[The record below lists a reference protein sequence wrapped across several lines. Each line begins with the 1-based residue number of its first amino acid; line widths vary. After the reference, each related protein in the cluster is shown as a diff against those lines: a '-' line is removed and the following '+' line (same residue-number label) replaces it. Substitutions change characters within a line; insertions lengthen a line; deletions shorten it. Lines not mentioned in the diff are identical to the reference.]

1 MVDADI
7 RERLGSIP
15 ARPGVYLMKGEA
27 GDVLYVGKAV
37 NLRSRVRS
45 YFHSPNS
52 HSAKV
57 QLLVESV
64 ADLDFFVTESEVE
77 ALILESNLIKKHRP
91 HYNARLKDDKRY
103 PYIKVTWQEDFPR
116 VRVVRRMLPDG
127 ARYFGPYTSS
137 AAMRQ
142 TLDLLRRIFPYL
154 TCKRKITG
162 TDNRPCL
169 YYHIGRCL
177 GPCIGAVSKEDYR
190 DTMNQ
195 LCLFL
200 QGKGEQ
206 TIASLSE
213 QMEAAAERM
222 EFERAANLRDQIQS
236 VQRVVEQQRVVAS
249 SPVDQDAIG
258 VAASDGEACVQIF
271 FVRGGKL
278 IGHEYFL
285 MEGASQVE
293 QPEIV
298 ASFIK
303 QFYDHAP
310 SVPPEI
316 LLPSRTDDTVII
328 QRWLGDKRGGKV
340 TLKVPRRGRKRKLV
354 EMVEENARETLRHLM
369 AREQVDRDRA
379 MAGLT
384 DLQVQL
390 DLDALPLR
398 IEAFD
403 VSNLQGAAATA
414 SMVVFQEGAPA
425 KDQYR
430 RFKIRAVSGQDD
442 YAMMQEVLRRR
453 LKRTMMGQPEQEGP
467 WDELPDLI
475 VVDGGKGQLNAALGV
490 LEEYGLDTLPIVGL
504 AKAREEIFTP
514 GRSQPII
521 LPPSSPALL
530 LMQRVRDEAHRFAIE
545 YHKGLRRRQG
555 LSSVLEDIP
564 GIGPKRRSAL
574 LKRFGSLDG
583 LRRASVEEL
592 ASVEGMNKTVA
603 HSVHESL

>member
-1 MVDADI
+1 MVDTDVKQ
-7 RERLGSIP
+7 RVGSIP

-45 YFHSPNS
+45 YFHSTNS

-57 QLLVESV
+57 QMLVESV
-64 ADLDFFVTESEVE
+64 ADLDFVVTESEVE

-103 PYIKVTWQEDFPR
+103 PYVKVTWQEDFPR
-116 VRVVRRMLPDG
+116 VRIVRRMLPDG
-127 ARYFGPYTSS
+127 ARYFGPYASS

-162 TDNRPCL
+162 TDDRPCL

-177 GPCIGAVSKEDYR
+177 GPCIGAVSREDYR
-190 DTMNQ
+190 GTMNQ

-200 QGKGEQ
+200 QGKGEE

-213 QMEAAAERM
+213 QMELAAERM
-222 EFERAANLRDQIQS
+222 EFERAASLRDQIQA
-236 VQRVVEQQRVVAS
+236 VERVVERQRVVAN

-258 VAASDGEACVQIF
+258 VATSDGEACVQIF

-285 MEGASQVE
+285 MEGASHVE

-298 ASFIK
+298 ASFMK
-303 QFYDHAP
+303 QFYDHAA

-316 LLPSRTDDTVII
+316 LLPSETEDTSVIE
-328 QRWLGDKRGGKV
+328 RWLGDKRGGKV
-340 TLKVPRRGRKRKLV
+340 TVKVPRRGRKRRLV

-379 MAGLT
+379 AAGLA
-384 DLQVQL
+384 DLQLQL
-390 DLDALPLR
+390 GLDAPPLR

-403 VSNLQGAAATA
+403 VSNLQGVAATA
-414 SMVVFQEGAPA
+414 SMVVFEEGVPA
-425 KDQYR
+425 KEQYR

-453 LKRTMMGQPEQEGP
+453 FKRTMMGQAEREGP

-475 VVDGGKGQLNAALGV
+475 VVDGGKGQLNAALAV

-514 GRSQPII
+514 GRSKPII
-521 LPPSSPALL
+521 LPPNSPALL
-530 LMQRVRDEAHRFAIE
+530 LMQRIRDEAHRFAIE

-574 LKRFGSLDG
+574 LKRFGSLD
-583 LRRASVEEL
+583 RIRSASMEQL

-603 HSVHESL
+603 RRVHESL